1 MSTKQMKPSLES
13 SHVPLRGVYPILATC
28 FDQHDAIDYDSQT
41 NLIEF
46 CIQQGVHGLV
56 LLANASEGHLLT
68 DEEKYKLISFC
79 LKQINGRVPV
89 IVTVNH
95 NSSKAALELAQFA
108 EQEGASAIMSLP
120 PFFGRWRSGLDE
132 IFQYFKT
139 LNDGLE
145 IPIVIQ
151 DHVLSDIQMPVS
163 FLVDLGKKLNR
174 VRYIKLEQGNIIH
187 KAWMIQQRDD
197 NPFDGI
203 FGGNSGIFLPEE
215 MEAGCTGTM
224 PACYMPEVYRKT
236 WDLVEAGKE
245 KEAMQYFIPYSH
257 LAAYEKD
264 VANRCVWKE
273 ILVRRQVIAHNV
285 TRGPKP
291 VFACEFQLNQ
301 LIQVAKYAGL
311 VE

>member
-1 MSTKQMKPSLES
+1 MTKQQMNPSLENDHLS
-13 SHVPLRGVYPILATC
+13 LRGLYSILATC
-28 FDQHDAIDYDSQT
+28 FDQHEEIDYDSQA

-68 DEEKYKLISFC
+68 DEEKHELISFC

-95 NSSKAALELAQFA
+95 NSSKAALKLAQFA

-139 LNDGLE
+139 LNDGLQ

-163 FLVDLGKKLNR
+163 FLIELGKKLNR

-187 KAWMIQQRDD
+187 KARQLTQRDD

-203 FGGNSGIFLPEE
+203 FGGNSGMFLPEE

-224 PACYMPEVYRKT
+224 PACYMPDVYRKT

-245 KEAMQYFIPYSH
+245 KEAMEYFIPYSH

-264 VANRCVWKE
+264 VANRCIWKE
-273 ILVRRQVIAHNV
+273 ILVQRKVIAHNV

-291 VFACEFQLNQ
+291 PYANEFQLNQ
-301 LIQVAKYAGL
+301 LIKVAKYVGL
-311 VE
+311 IE